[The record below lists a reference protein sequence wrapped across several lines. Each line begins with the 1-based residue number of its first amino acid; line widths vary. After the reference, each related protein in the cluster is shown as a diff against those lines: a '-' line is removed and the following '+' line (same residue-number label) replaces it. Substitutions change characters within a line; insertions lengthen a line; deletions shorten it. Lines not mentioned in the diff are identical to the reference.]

1 MSEKIIRLPQ
11 VKELVGLGTT
21 AIYEKMKR
29 GEFPRQ
35 IKIGRAS
42 GWIESEIQA
51 WISQQIRQS
60 RAEPPDMASARAGAS
75 R

>member
-11 VKELVGLGTT
+11 VKALVGLGTT

-60 RAEPPDMASARAGAS
+60 RAEPPDRAAARAGAP

>member
-60 RAEPPDMASARAGAS
+60 RAEPPDRAAARAGAP